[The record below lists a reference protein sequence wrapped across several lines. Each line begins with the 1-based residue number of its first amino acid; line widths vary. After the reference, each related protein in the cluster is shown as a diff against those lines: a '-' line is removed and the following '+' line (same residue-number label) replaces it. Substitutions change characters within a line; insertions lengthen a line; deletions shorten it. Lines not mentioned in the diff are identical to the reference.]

1 MSQEYYFS
9 WKQCAS
15 AFNAVTF
22 YFLALL
28 HNYYDTSPSAFW
40 LTVKMHLKDNF
51 CDLFDVFKAVWC
63 SQLTFN
69 IVLKYNIYSETIL
82 GVNCETSAFYSISHI
97 LSSLEKGILCFI
109 LYTQHYLLIDIL
121 SSRLVDS
128 PLSSN
133 KSYLNKSY

>member
-1 MSQEYYFS
+1 MSQKYYFS

-28 HNYYDTSPSAFW
+28 HNYYDISPSVFW
-40 LTVKMHLKDNF
+40 LTVKRHLKDNF
-51 CDLFDVFKAVWC
+51 YDLFDVFYVVWC
-63 SQLTFN
+63 SQLTFS
-69 IVLKYNIYSETIL
+69 IVLKYNIYSKTML
-82 GVNCETSAFYSISHI
+82 GVNCETFAFYSISHI
-97 LSSLEKGILCFI
+97 LSSLAKGILCFI